1 MTHEF
6 APLTFTHRN
15 PMRYFAVLACLAL
28 AACAS
33 TPLSSAGPESQTV
46 RGGSSVA
53 GNLQVI
59 SNTSEVVADLPQS
72 VDKVWNVLPAAFD
85 SLGIPVASVDPT
97 LHTIGNEGF
106 KLRQRLGKTPL
117 SRFLDCGQ
125 TQVGPN
131 ADSYEVFLV
140 VMVHAQAGAAPG
152 TTKMT
157 TMVDASARSIAF
169 SQAPNRCST
178 NGELEKRLI
187 AAVKAQLR

>member
-1 MTHEF
+1 MMLEF
-6 APLTFTHRN
+6 PPPTFTYRN
-15 PMRYFAVLACLAL
+15 HMRSLAVLACISL
-28 AACAS
+28 AACAT
-33 TPLSSAGPESQTV
+33 TPLASVGPEVQTV
-46 RGGSSVA
+46 RGGSAVA

-59 SNTSEVVADLPQS
+59 SNTSEVVSDLPS
-72 VDKVWNVLPAAFD
+72 SLDNVWKVLPAAFD

-97 LHTIGNEGF
+97 LRTIGNEGF

-187 AAVKAQLR
+187 AAVKAQLK